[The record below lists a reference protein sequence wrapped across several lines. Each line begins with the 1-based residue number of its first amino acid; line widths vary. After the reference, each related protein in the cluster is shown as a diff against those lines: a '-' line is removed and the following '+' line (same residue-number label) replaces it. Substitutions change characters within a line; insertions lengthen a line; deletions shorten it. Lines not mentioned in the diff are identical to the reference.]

1 MSQPFNPDDELARQA
16 ETERKQL
23 VLDYKATFAGERGQ
37 RVLNDMKR
45 IFGFER
51 PSGAYGMT
59 HGDVM
64 LREGMKMPIYHI
76 EQRLKTTFRR
86 TAKPKRALAAHH
98 HENDPATPT

>member
-1 MSQPFNPDDELARQA
+1 MNAPFNPDDEIAKQA
-16 ETERKQL
+16 DQERRQL

-51 PSGAYGMT
+51 PSAAYGMT

-76 EQRLKTTFRR
+76 ESRLKTNFR
-86 TAKPKRALAAHH
+86 KPARQKRALSNAP
-98 HENDPATPT
+98 PAEQASQ